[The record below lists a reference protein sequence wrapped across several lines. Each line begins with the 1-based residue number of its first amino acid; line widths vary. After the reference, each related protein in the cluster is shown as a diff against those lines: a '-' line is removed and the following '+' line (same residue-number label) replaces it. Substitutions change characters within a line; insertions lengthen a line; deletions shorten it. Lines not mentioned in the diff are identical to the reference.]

1 MELNTIP
8 MRIYKESDQ
17 LWPVE
22 EDGQPDTYDTE
33 SWSFYI
39 VAKLTRCG
47 KPIHPLSAKI
57 ELISNKNV
65 IKTLTV
71 RRSYLEQFTVPE
83 EKIATRTRK
92 IYLLIWNH
100 FIEPRALEIDSL
112 RYTLL
117 VQDSKKARFEN
128 TLEIPVRHYEQKAK
142 LIFPLRGKCIVAVG
156 HEYNEHHR
164 LERNQFANDVFPLGP
179 NGELIRKDG
188 SANEDWWGYGASIV
202 APAEGVAI
210 YARDDIP
217 ENERPGVLP
226 DEDFYN
232 NIPDQLTAT
241 AGNHAI
247 IDHGHQEYS
256 FLAHLKHGS
265 VEVQKGDNVTKG
277 QLIGCVGNS
286 GRSGAPHLHYG
297 LMSDPDFSCDGLP
310 SHFENLVLLGL
321 KGRIKSPRR
330 GLFLV
335 AE

>member
-8 MRIYKESDQ
+8 RRIYKESDQ

-22 EDGQPDTYDTE
+22 EDGQLDTCATE

-39 VAKLTRCG
+39 VAKLTRCIT
-47 KPIHPLSAKI
+47 PVHPLSAKI
-57 ELISNKNV
+57 ELISNKTV
-65 IKTLTV
+65 VKTFTV

-83 EKIATRTRK
+83 EKVATRTRK

-100 FIEPRALEIDSL
+100 FIEPRALEIDGL

-117 VQDSKKARFEN
+117 VQDSEKARFEN
-128 TLEIPVRHYEQKAK
+128 TLEIPVRRYEQKAK

-164 LERNQFANDVFPLGP
+164 LERSQFAYDVFPLGP
-179 NGELIRKDG
+179 NGELIRRDG
-188 SANEDWWGYGASIV
+188 SANEDWWGYGSSVV
-202 APAEGVAI
+202 APAEGKVI
-210 YARDDIP
+210 YARDDIS
-217 ENERPGVLP
+217 ENDRPGVLP
-226 DEDFYN
+226 DEDFYK

-241 AGNHAI
+241 AGNHVI

-256 FLAHLKHGS
+256 LLAHLKHGS
-265 VEVQKGDNVTKG
+265 VEVQKGDNVTKE

-286 GRSGAPHLHYG
+286 GRSGAPHLHYD
-297 LMSDPDFSCDGLP
+297 LMNDPDFSGDGLP
-310 SHFENLVLLGL
+310 SNFENLKLLGL
-321 KGRIKSPRR
+321 KGRIKSPKR